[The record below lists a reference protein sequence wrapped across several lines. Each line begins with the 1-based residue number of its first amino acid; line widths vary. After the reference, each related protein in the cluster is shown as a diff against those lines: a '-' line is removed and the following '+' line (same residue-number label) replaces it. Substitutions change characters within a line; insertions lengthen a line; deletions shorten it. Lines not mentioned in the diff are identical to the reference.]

1 MEAVK
6 IENGSSLIFS
16 SKYINSTH
24 CQFCG
29 GETGPGQIQFVEEN
43 SVEDTCWRK
52 ILKSKFANGCPTNS
66 NQFKPIHANST
77 QLKSIKIN

>member
-16 SKYINSTH
+16 SKNINSTT

-52 ILKSKFANGCPTNS
+52 ILK
-66 NQFKPIHANST
+66 
-77 QLKSIKIN
+77 